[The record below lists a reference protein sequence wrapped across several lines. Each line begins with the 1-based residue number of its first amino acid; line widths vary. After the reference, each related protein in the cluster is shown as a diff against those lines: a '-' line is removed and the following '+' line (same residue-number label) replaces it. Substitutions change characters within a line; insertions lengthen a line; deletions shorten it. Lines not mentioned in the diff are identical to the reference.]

1 MHFVVLAI
9 LAYLVAGLAVLARRR
24 PEYSHIRHT
33 ISELGEHGSPV
44 EKQVAFGL
52 FLPVGLAMACVAFA
66 VRANEPAALLA
77 AALAF
82 GYAGGALFPIDAGAP
97 ISGSWRNGAHNL
109 AAGFSY
115 VGAIAALEL
124 VARDRGSPFDAAK
137 YMIVAFLVSAYV
149 PGFRE
154 LRGLFQRIVEIALYL
169 VLAFILHA
177 DDGIAQ

>member
-52 FLPVGLAMACVAFA
+52 FLPVGVAMACVACA

-124 VARDRGSPFDAAK
+124 AGRDLGAPYTVAKFA
-137 YMIVAFLVSAYV
+137 ILAFLVSAYI
-149 PGFRE
+149 PGARE
-154 LRGLFQRIVEIALYL
+154 YRGLFQRVIELGLYFGLVALL
-169 VLAFILHA
+169 NRA
-177 DDGIAQ
+177 DL